1 MVSKK
6 DITEKSWRNEHVA
19 ENYKILKKAFFK
31 LVCRYDIIHNCIISM
46 RVKNDLRIYDNIRKI
61 ATGQS
66 DDYTTGYLPDYTYFK
81 KYYKLIAIDSSKQ
94 LKLDAGLKAIQQIN
108 FIGSLDWAANTQ
120 MFLLI
125 EEAKETVL
133 VFSKGAV
140 KLLSFYFILI

>member
-1 MVSKK
+1 
-6 DITEKSWRNEHVA
+6 
-19 ENYKILKKAFFK
+19 
-31 LVCRYDIIHNCIISM
+31 M
-46 RVKNDLRIYDNIRKI
+46 RVKNDLRIHDNIRKI

-66 DDYTTGYLPDYTYFK
+66 DDYTTGYLPDYPYFK

-94 LKLDAGLKAIQQIN
+94 LKLDAGPKAIQQIN
-108 FIGSLDWAANTQ
+108 FIGSLDWAGNTQ

-140 KLLSFYFILI
+140 KVLTFYFILI

>member
-1 MVSKK
+1 
-6 DITEKSWRNEHVA
+6 
-19 ENYKILKKAFFK
+19 
-31 LVCRYDIIHNCIISM
+31 M

-66 DDYTTGYLPDYTYFK
+66 NDYTTGYLPDYPLIAD
-81 KYYKLIAIDSSKQ
+81 YKLIAIDSSKQ
-94 LKLDAGLKAIQQIN
+94 LKLDAGPKAIQQIN
-108 FIGSLDWAANTQ
+108 FIGSLDWAGNTQ

-140 KLLSFYFILI
+140 KVLTFYFILI